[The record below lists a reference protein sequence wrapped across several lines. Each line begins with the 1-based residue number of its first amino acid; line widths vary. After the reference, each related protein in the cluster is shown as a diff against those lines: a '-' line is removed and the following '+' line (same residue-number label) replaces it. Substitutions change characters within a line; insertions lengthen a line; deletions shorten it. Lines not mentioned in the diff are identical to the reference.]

1 MGITTFL
8 LVVVLLVMGF
18 LLGAIF
24 GALLVIHVLESATP
38 GVVDSVVSKGI
49 KKKSSKNNDLTELT
63 TTWEIEN
70 ERNYNSQ

>member
-18 LLGAIF
+18 LLGVMF

-38 GVVDSVVSKGI
+38 GVIESVVSKAI
-49 KKKSSKNNDLTELT
+49 KKESLKNNDLSELT
-63 TTWEIEN
+63 VTWETE
-70 ERNYNSQ
+70 